1 MAADYQALARELA
14 TRLKRRSLVI
24 LLTNSRAEDYERLEE
39 LARQLGRRHLLV
51 IGDLMEQE
59 VADCLRQEP
68 RGPDEALRWQALL
81 AYSRARRRF
90 ALQLGRQG
98 CLSLDCTAAE
108 LPPLLVNTYLDIKR
122 RKRL

>member
-1 MAADYQALARELA
+1 MINQIHFFFL
-14 TRLKRRSLVI
+14 
-24 LLTNSRAEDYERLEE
+24 
-39 LARQLGRRHLLV
+39 
-51 IGDLMEQE
+51 
-59 VADCLRQEP
+59 
-68 RGPDEALRWQALL
+68 
-81 AYSRARRRF
+81 ARRRF